1 MEARKVQ
8 VTGGSTYTISLP
20 KTWAQE
26 VNLQAGDT
34 VFLEPLGDTLILH
47 LQDKGRRNT
56 RRKVLQVSKGERK
69 EHILRELIGAYVTGY
84 GLIELRFPPNEA
96 AVARQVSREFTR
108 MVIGAEIVE
117 ETGGR
122 VLIQDLADP
131 MELSPDKCL
140 RRMYMTARS
149 MVEDSIKALV
159 AGDVAKASDVPPRD
173 QDVDR
178 LYWMVAKQYHLAVTD
193 SSYLATYRLRGE
205 LHHFRIA
212 AKALERIG
220 DHGERIASALLE
232 MEGDYLN
239 PELLKDV
246 ERASR
251 FALDM
256 LDRAFKALMG
266 GDLRSAN
273 GAVDAQ
279 ETLRRMTEKLSKEVR
294 GASGIQ
300 MLPLATVVDSISR
313 IGGYASDIAEV
324 AINHV
329 IGREE

>member
-20 KTWAQE
+20 KGWAHE

-47 LQDKGRRNT
+47 LQDKGRRNR
-56 RRKVLQVSKGERK
+56 RRKVLQVSKGERR

-84 GLIELRFPPNEA
+84 RLIELRFPPTEA
-96 AVARQVSREFTR
+96 ASAREVSRDFTR

-149 MVEDSIKALV
+149 MVEDSINALLT
-159 AGDVAKASDVPPRD
+159 GDVAKAADVPPRD

-220 DHGERIASALLE
+220 DHGERIASAILE
-232 MEGDYLN
+232 ISPEGVHSKLV
-239 PELLKDV
+239 EDV
-246 ERASR
+246 SEASA
-251 FALDM
+251 FALGM
-256 LDRAFKALMG
+256 LDRAFGALMG
-266 GDLRSAN
+266 GDLRAAN
-273 GAVDAQ
+273 EAVDSQ
-279 ETLRRMTEKLSKEVR
+279 EILRDLTERLSQEVR
-294 GASGIQ
+294 GASGVQ
-300 MLPLATVVDSISR
+300 MLSLATVVDSISR